1 MSAEHA
7 TRLRQKRRFGAR
19 LQVAEVLEVDVGVRG
34 LSRLLSRLLAAPR
47 ERRLVQPREPRAA
60 RAVRDRLVHLDARLA
75 ITEELLLVEEL
86 KRPHLRPIQLL
97 ARVLR

>member
-34 LSRLLSRLLAAPR
+34 LSRLLSRLLSRHRQRRRNHRHTASAAHYHIGSVCPYCTGGTDDC
-47 ERRLVQPREPRAA
+47 A
-60 RAVRDRLVHLDARLA
+60 
-75 ITEELLLVEEL
+75 
-86 KRPHLRPIQLL
+86 
-97 ARVLR
+97 